1 MAEKYHER
9 IQQLERERDRYEGD
23 CKSANERFY
32 KILEQVKIEDLQI
45 AQLQKKII
53 EGETKLKQQQNLYE
67 TVRADRNL
75 YSKNLLE
82 AHEKI
87 IEMKKKFKLLNQ
99 QIEGLK
105 DEITR
110 KDHDLVKEH
119 FDHHK
124 VEKEKDVLSNELTK
138 LKKQIESSDLIINNQ
153 SEETNKLQAIIAE
166 AEAEQ
171 HRQQKVYIII
181 LFILGIYSSCK

>member
-9 IQQLERERDRYEGD
+9 IEILEKERDKYEEEARI
-23 CKSANERFY
+23 ANDGYY

-45 AQLQKKII
+45 AQLQKKIV
-53 EGETKLKQQQNLYE
+53 ENETKLKQQQNLYE
-67 TVRADRNL
+67 QVRADRNL
-75 YSKNLLE
+75 YSKTLLE
-82 AHEKI
+82 NHERI
-87 IEMKKKFKLLNQ
+87 AESKKRLKLFNQ

-105 DEITR
+105 DEINR
-110 KDHDLVKEH
+110 KDHELVKEH

-138 LKKQIESSDLIINNQ
+138 LKKQIESSELIMNNQ
-153 SEETNKLQAIIAE
+153 SEETTKLQAIIAE

-171 HRQQKVYIII
+171 HRQQKVFYNY
-181 LFILGIYSSCK
+181 L